1 MCEMNVR
8 YLLVWSGISAL
19 IGATLYAYKSVAI
32 LATGDQPEHVF
43 EIAPFFL
50 GLATITL
57 LYALIDELQRPRW
70 LLLILGW
77 LAVSASAV
85 AAISHFAGKEDD
97 FGDLGYLVNF
107 LSTVILFFLISG
119 DIRQKHLLPRWSFT
133 PRLLAWVMVLLIPV
147 GAVLEG
153 INERLLEV
161 SLLVFAGVWMM
172 IGLASLSPRTG
183 RSGSHESP
191 ADA

>member
-1 MCEMNVR
+1 MSVR
-8 YLLVWSGISAL
+8 HLLVWSGTSAL
-19 IGATLYAYKSVAI
+19 VGATLYAYKGVAI
-32 LATGDQPEHVF
+32 LATGDQPEHAF

-57 LYALIDELQRPRW
+57 LYALIDKLQRPRW

-77 LAVSASAV
+77 LAVSAGAV

-107 LSTVILFFLISG
+107 LSTIILLFLISG
-119 DIRQKHLLPRWSFT
+119 DIRQKQLLPRWSFT
-133 PRLLAWVMVLLIPV
+133 PRLLAWVMALLIPV

-161 SLLVFAGVWMM
+161 PLLAFAGVWMM
-172 IGLASLSPRTG
+172 VGLAVLSPR
-183 RSGSHESP
+183 RE
-191 ADA
+191 A

>member
-1 MCEMNVR
+1 M
-8 YLLVWSGISAL
+8 L
-19 IGATLYAYKSVAI
+19 AYKSIAI

-50 GLATITL
+50 GTATITL
-57 LYALIDELQRPRW
+57 LYAVIGDLHRPRW

-77 LAVSASAV
+77 LAVTAGAV
-85 AAISHFAGKEDD
+85 AALSHVAGKTDD

-107 LSTVILFFLISG
+107 LSTVILMFLING
-119 DIRQKHLLPRWSFT
+119 DIRQKQLLPRWSFT
-133 PRLLAWVMVLLIPV
+133 PRLLAWVMVLLLPV

-161 SLLVFAGVWMM
+161 PLLAFAVAWMM
-172 IGLASLSPRTG
+172 VGLAAVSPPRD
-183 RSGSHESP
+183 E
-191 ADA
+191 

>member
-1 MCEMNVR
+1 MSVR
-8 YLLVWSGISAL
+8 RLLVWSGISAL
-19 IGATLYAYKSVAI
+19 IGAALYVYKSVAI

-43 EIAPFFL
+43 QIAPFFL

-57 LYALIDELQRPRW
+57 LYALIDELRRPRW

-77 LAVSASAV
+77 LAVSAGAV
-85 AAISHFAGKEDD
+85 AAISDFAGKEDD

-107 LSTVILFFLISG
+107 LSTIILFFLISG
-119 DIRQKHLLPRWSFT
+119 EIRQKQLLPKWSFA

-161 SLLVFAGVWMM
+161 SLLVLAGVWMM
-172 IGLASLSPRTG
+172 IGLASLSPR
-183 RSGSHESP
+183 R
-191 ADA
+191 DA

>member
-1 MCEMNVR
+1 VYVLDVTVR
-8 YLLVWSGISAL
+8 HLLVLCGVSAW
-19 IGATLYAYKSVAI
+19 IGATLLAYKSVAI
-32 LATGDQPEHVF
+32 LATGDQPAHAF

-57 LYALIDELQRPRW
+57 LYAVIDELQRPRW

-77 LAVSASAV
+77 LAVSAGAV
-85 AAISHFAGKEDD
+85 AAISHLAGKTDD

-107 LSTVILFFLISG
+107 LSTMILFFLISG
-119 DIRQKHLLPRWSFT
+119 DVRQKKLLPKWSFT
-133 PRLLAWVMVLLIPV
+133 PRLLAWVMALVIPV

-161 SLLVFAGVWMM
+161 PLLAFAGVWMM
-172 IGLASLSPRTG
+172 IGVATLG
-183 RSGSHESP
+183 REG
-191 ADA
+191 DT